1 MNCHIY
7 LCHFCGAVLQ
17 AQMSGQ
23 GMHGVGATSMSR
35 SALETEIAALKQ
47 QVSYSSKQE
56 LPYQLRQ
63 LSIHMHIKDNT
74 PPEKPP

>member
-1 MNCHIY
+1 
-7 LCHFCGAVLQ
+7 
-17 AQMSGQ
+17 MSGQ

-74 PPEKPP
+74 PENVNHEHDLNFMSNWA